1 MFNATIF
8 EMKKGV
14 VIFFTGLS
22 GSGKTTL
29 ALALQVQL
37 GERAQLLD
45 GDAIRK
51 QVVLGFS
58 KEDRDIQ
65 VKRVGEL
72 AADICKTGDIVI
84 CALIAPYEST
94 RNWVRNLVN
103 QHGNFFEIYV
113 STPLEICEKRD
124 PKGLYKKAR
133 NLEIL
138 NFTGVS
144 DPYEIP
150 SAPDLVIDTH
160 EQTVDESI
168 AQIIHKLQQL
178 NYI

>member
-1 MFNATIF
+1 
-8 EMKKGV
+8 MKNGV
-14 VIFFTGLS
+14 VVFFTGLS
-22 GSGKTTL
+22 GAGKTTL
-29 ALALQVQL
+29 ALALKMHL
-37 GERAQLLD
+37 GKRAQLLD
-45 GDAIRK
+45 GDVIRS

-58 KEDRDIQ
+58 KEDRDTQ

-72 AADICKTGDIVI
+72 AADICKAGDIAI

-94 RNWVRNLVN
+94 RNWVRDLVSEN
-103 QHGNFFEIYV
+103 GNFFEIYV

-160 EQTVDESI
+160 EQTVDESVS
-168 AQIIHKLQQL
+168 QIIHKLQQL

>member
-1 MFNATIF
+1 MNRGLT
-8 EMKKGV
+8 
-14 VIFFTGLS
+14 IFFTGLS
-22 GSGKTTL
+22 GSGKT
-29 ALALQVQL
+29 ALALVLQVRL
-37 GERAQLLD
+37 GKRAQLLD
-45 GDAIRK
+45 GDAIRS

-72 AADICKTGDIVI
+72 AANICKVGDIAI
-84 CALIAPYEST
+84 CTLIAPYQST

-150 SAPDLVIDTH
+150 NAPDLVIDTN
-160 EQTVDESI
+160 QQKNDESMG
-168 AQIIHKLQQL
+168 QIIHKLQQL

>member
-1 MFNATIF
+1 MRGLT
-8 EMKKGV
+8 V
-14 VIFFTGLS
+14 FFTGLP
-22 GSGKTTL
+22 GSGKTML
-29 ALALQVQL
+29 ALSVKEQL
-37 GERAQLLD
+37 GAQLLD
-45 GDAIRK
+45 GDVTRN
-51 QVVLGFS
+51 QSGLGFS

-72 AADICKTGDIVI
+72 AADICKAGDIAI

-94 RNWVRNLVN
+94 RNYVRNLVE

-150 SAPDLVIDTH
+150 SAPDLVINTH
-160 EQTVDESI
+160 EQTVDDSVR
-168 AQIIHKLQQL
+168 QIIHKLQQL